1 MPTRWPSLSGGN
13 RNDFCLAAAEGFVLL
28 SGLATVLRVEV
39 VEEEVVVKVVGRVV
53 VEEEMVGVEVEVEVW
68 Q

>member
-1 MPTRWPSLSGGN
+1 M
-13 RNDFCLAAAEGFVLL
+13 

-39 VEEEVVVKVVGRVV
+39 VEKVEGVGRVV

>member
-1 MPTRWPSLSGGN
+1 M
-13 RNDFCLAAAEGFVLL
+13 
-28 SGLATVLRVEV
+28 SGLATVLPVEV
-39 VEEEVVVKVVGRVV
+39 VEEEVEGVGRVV

>member
-1 MPTRWPSLSGGN
+1 MPTRWPSLSGGT

-39 VEEEVVVKVVGRVV
+39 VEEVEEVGRVV

>member
-1 MPTRWPSLSGGN
+1 M
-13 RNDFCLAAAEGFVLL
+13 

-39 VEEEVVVKVVGRVV
+39 VEEVEEVGRVV

>member
-1 MPTRWPSLSGGN
+1 M
-13 RNDFCLAAAEGFVLL
+13 

-39 VEEEVVVKVVGRVV
+39 VEEVEGVGRVV

>member
-1 MPTRWPSLSGGN
+1 M
-13 RNDFCLAAAEGFVLL
+13 
-28 SGLATVLRVEV
+28 SGLATVLLVEV
-39 VEEEVVVKVVGRVV
+39 VEEVEEVEGVGRVV

>member
-1 MPTRWPSLSGGN
+1 MPTRWPSLSGGT

-39 VEEEVVVKVVGRVV
+39 VEEEVEGVGRVV

>member
-1 MPTRWPSLSGGN
+1 MPTRWPSLSGGT

-39 VEEEVVVKVVGRVV
+39 VEEVGGVGRVV
-53 VEEEMVGVEVEVEVW
+53 VEEEMVGVEVEEEVW

>member
-1 MPTRWPSLSGGN
+1 M
-13 RNDFCLAAAEGFVLL
+13 

-39 VEEEVVVKVVGRVV
+39 VEEVEEVGRVV
-53 VEEEMVGVEVEVEVW
+53 VEEEMVVVEVEVEVW